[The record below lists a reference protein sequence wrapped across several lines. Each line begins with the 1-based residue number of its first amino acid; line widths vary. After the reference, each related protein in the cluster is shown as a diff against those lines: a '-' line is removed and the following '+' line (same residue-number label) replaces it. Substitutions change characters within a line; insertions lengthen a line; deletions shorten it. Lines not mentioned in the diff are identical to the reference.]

1 MSKDTLCWIGRYQAD
16 KTSGVPAP
24 VLPLQQG
31 PPLSPCSVGS
41 FHHGHSDVAI
51 AALPQSQEHHQV
63 HSPRSP
69 GTDRNL
75 VHMLQV
81 LIAMAQWDTWSS
93 SSSAQTSLY
102 LKVGESLWNHVCN
115 QLLVT
120 LSMRH
125 EVRFSRIA
133 AWHNTTCIRP
143 TCNIHQSSKVCG

>member
-41 FHHGHSDVAI
+41 FHHGHSDVAV

-63 HSPRSP
+63 HFPRSP

-75 VHMLQV
+75 VHMLQI
-81 LIAMAQWDTWSS
+81 LIAKGTMAYMVLFKFSTNFSVPESGRVAVESS
-93 SSSAQTSLY
+93 LQSTPCHA
-102 LKVGESLWNHVCN
+102 VNAARGEI
-115 QLLVT
+115 Q
-120 LSMRH
+120 
-125 EVRFSRIA
+125 
-133 AWHNTTCIRP
+133 
-143 TCNIHQSSKVCG
+143 

>member
-1 MSKDTLCWIGRYQAD
+1 MSKDILCWIGRYQAD

-69 GTDRNL
+69 GTNRNL

-81 LIAMAQWDTWSS
+81 LIAMAHNGIHGPLQV
-93 SSSAQTSLY
+93 QH
-102 LKVGESLWNHVCN
+102 K
-115 QLLVT
+115 LLCT
-120 LSMRH
+120 
-125 EVRFSRIA
+125 
-133 AWHNTTCIRP
+133 
-143 TCNIHQSSKVCG
+143 